1 MTQSKKWV
9 AGVFFL
15 IFAVMLAAGVFSLS
29 RVLKSREALQNSL
42 VTQIEEILDARV
54 ELERTRF
61 VFTPFPCLLVT
72 RLKLKFPNR
81 NWPEWTAREARF
93 SFSFFPLLWGRVQVS
108 GFQVRDG
115 EGNAL
120 GIPWEKIEFK
130 VKGLGPQ
137 KNSPFEWKAKV
148 GGGKGILKGK
158 GRVTFQNPGENFW
171 KGLGIRSEAT
181 LHSFSLPEGAD
192 SRILKRLPPAFRSDE
207 WLGELRI
214 AKDKSASEVEGD
226 GKFQLKNISSKT
238 SGALSLSGE
247 AQWVWDVE
255 KNTVKLTHLSLLSPF
270 AEVDGA
276 VTIRNETGEIVESRL
291 RGRKVILEELIRNFP
306 TFQSLLPVD
315 TGLSGESEFDLSL
328 VGTWDYLSLH
338 THWNLTPAVVTYGK
352 IFSKPKDF
360 PMRINFDFLLRA
372 GSVLSG
378 DFSIQ
383 LKQATIKGALVKL
396 NLKTGDGEITLLTNK
411 FDLGGWKGLLTPFT
425 GYRVTGSAKGLLNSK
440 GNLLQL
446 GTSEKMLNVTLD
458 DVTILSP
465 TGKGLRRAKAHID
478 VSSLSVRV
486 DNSRFGLGNSSLQME
501 AEIYSLE
508 KNPQGTIEIS
518 SPHLDPFEVLEN
530 LKEFRPLLQ
539 RKFHR
544 WDAVEETL
552 NRFFPQPSLLE
563 DFSLHLKIQ
572 EHKALLQNL
581 EFEAWG
587 GKFGFEGEWNGSGE
601 KPSFWLGFHLENV
614 SLVRYFEG
622 FGNKNGILEGNLF
635 FTGKFQ
641 GKGAHEEE
649 ILPTLSGE
657 GNLSVTNGEWPSLDI
672 AGPLKNLVPLRNLT
686 PSRVRSLPFSD
697 LKANWKFKEGKFDT
711 GDLILNTEDYW
722 IEGRGNLSVKGV
734 LNSRLEVY
742 LSKYLTEQAL
752 KSWQATEEA
761 EGRKL
766 GPIPLLLVGNVTR
779 PEPRIDGQ
787 RAESFLEAVRARKF
801 RRVLRKPFVPT

>member
-1 MTQSKKWV
+1 
-9 AGVFFL
+9 
-15 IFAVMLAAGVFSLS
+15 
-29 RVLKSREALQNSL
+29 
-42 VTQIEEILDARV
+42 
-54 ELERTRF
+54 
-61 VFTPFPCLLVT
+61 
-72 RLKLKFPNR
+72 
-81 NWPEWTAREARF
+81 
-93 SFSFFPLLWGRVQVS
+93 
-108 GFQVRDG
+108 
-115 EGNAL
+115 
-120 GIPWEKIEFK
+120 
-130 VKGLGPQ
+130 
-137 KNSPFEWKAKV
+137 
-148 GGGKGILKGK
+148 
-158 GRVTFQNPGENFW
+158 
-171 KGLGIRSEAT
+171 
-181 LHSFSLPEGAD
+181 
-192 SRILKRLPPAFRSDE
+192 
-207 WLGELRI
+207 
-214 AKDKSASEVEGD
+214 
-226 GKFQLKNISSKT
+226 
-238 SGALSLSGE
+238 
-247 AQWVWDVE
+247 
-255 KNTVKLTHLSLLSPF
+255 
-270 AEVDGA
+270 
-276 VTIRNETGEIVESRL
+276 
-291 RGRKVILEELIRNFP
+291 
-306 TFQSLLPVD
+306 
-315 TGLSGESEFDLSL
+315 
-328 VGTWDYLSLH
+328 
-338 THWNLTPAVVTYGK
+338 
-352 IFSKPKDF
+352 
-360 PMRINFDFLLRA
+360 MRINFDFLLRA

-614 SLVRYFEG
+614 SLV
-622 FGNKNGILEGNLF
+622 
-635 FTGKFQ
+635 
-641 GKGAHEEE
+641 
-649 ILPTLSGE
+649 
-657 GNLSVTNGEWPSLDI
+657 
-672 AGPLKNLVPLRNLT
+672 
-686 PSRVRSLPFSD
+686 
-697 LKANWKFKEGKFDT
+697 
-711 GDLILNTEDYW
+711 
-722 IEGRGNLSVKGV
+722 
-734 LNSRLEVY
+734 
-742 LSKYLTEQAL
+742 
-752 KSWQATEEA
+752 
-761 EGRKL
+761 
-766 GPIPLLLVGNVTR
+766 
-779 PEPRIDGQ
+779 
-787 RAESFLEAVRARKF
+787 
-801 RRVLRKPFVPT
+801 